1 VIPFALAK
9 IGHQYVL
16 FGIAAVICL
25 ITFVTLI
32 LSPALSGAG
41 RIWEKAAAGALSLFV
56 LAALIVGG
64 VVIGLV
70 VVKYWPEIHEFI
82 TGS

>member
-1 VIPFALAK
+1 MIPFAITK

-16 FGIAAVICL
+16 FGIAGVICL
-25 ITFVTLI
+25 ITFVALI

-41 RIWEKAAAGALSLFV
+41 RLWEKTAAGVLSLFV

-64 VVIGLV
+64 VVIGLI

-82 TGS
+82 T

>member
-1 VIPFALAK
+1 MSLFALTD
-9 IGHQYVL
+9 IGHQYLLYAVA
-16 FGIAAVICL
+16 GVICL

-41 RIWEKAAAGALSLFV
+41 RMWEKAAAGALSLFV

-70 VVKYWPEIHEFI
+70 IVKYWPEIHEFI
-82 TGS
+82 S

>member
-1 VIPFALAK
+1 MIPFAITK

-25 ITFVTLI
+25 VTFVALI

-56 LAALIVGG
+56 LATLISGG
-64 VVIGLV
+64 VGIGLIIV
-70 VVKYWPEIHEFI
+70 RYWPEIHEFI
-82 TGS
+82 TGH

>member
-1 VIPFALAK
+1 VLA
-9 IGHQYVL
+9 
-16 FGIAAVICL
+16 
-25 ITFVTLI
+25 
-32 LSPALSGAG
+32 
-41 RIWEKAAAGALSLFV
+41 LFV

-82 TGS
+82 T

>member
-1 VIPFALAK
+1 MIPFALAK

-25 ITFVTLI
+25 VTFVGLI

-41 RIWEKAAAGALSLFV
+41 RFWEKTAAGVLSLFV

-82 TGS
+82 T